1 MLKAQLV
8 ATRYL
13 VGDCSSGSTRKVS

>member
-13 VGDCSSGSTRKVS
+13 VGDCSSGSTRKAS